1 MATIL
6 ALENLYDAVAASF
19 TADAINA
26 TNAFGWREPTKH
38 AYGARIAWV
47 PGDQSGDLGT
57 IGGPRG
63 PGQIPR
69 ALAMLNERCTLY
81 ISAQNEAD
89 PENERVQYHVVR
101 QLYDAWVRAAYLAA
115 HGTWLLVSQAWLTER
130 SERRHGA
137 TLRVVFELQAPIVDA
152 LPDAPLTGD
161 GVPLTDQV
169 DARQTALDEHTTLG
183 ADLTARPND
192 SNTPTSDDETIV
204 IPPGSVPND

>member
-19 TADAINA
+19 TSDAINA
-26 TNAFGWREPTKH
+26 VNVFGWREPTKH
-38 AYGARIAWV
+38 AYGPRIAWV
-47 PGDQSGDLGT
+47 PGDQSGDLGAV
-57 IGGPRG
+57 GGPRN

-81 ISAQNEAD
+81 ISAQNEAA
-89 PENERVQYHVVR
+89 PEDERAQYHVVR
-101 QLYDAWVRAAYLAA
+101 QLYDAWIRAAYFAA
-115 HGTWLLVSQAWLTER
+115 HGTFLLVSQAWLNER

-137 TLRVVFELQAPIVDA
+137 TLRVVFEIQAPIVDA

-169 DARQTALDEHTTLG
+169 DARQVALDAHTTLG
-183 ADLTARPND
+183 ADLTTRP
-192 SNTPTSDDETIV
+192 SNSDTTTADDETIV